1 MFSARKKLLF
11 TLSLPRSFRE
21 CRLGPSLR
29 DKSLLRRTLESLVTI
44 LFEIQGLFPFHVNLG
59 SLLSFSNSQFSL
71 QQNETDSPNGAL
83 RKRLEE

>member
-1 MFSARKKLLF
+1 MSAG
-11 TLSLPRSFRE
+11 
-21 CRLGPSLR
+21 LGRVSG

-71 QQNETDSPNGAL
+71 QQNETTVLSLNPSENGW
-83 RKRLEE
+83 KSKMK